1 MGRKGNRNIERRG
14 TVPHRGECALAQ
26 MEHIDV
32 VRWAMVEPVSTATE
46 RTVLMVIA
54 VMLGGGVAGRLTQ
67 ASIADAA
74 ALSPRA
80 VRAAMARLSSGGAVE
95 IQQHGRGAPLVTL
108 AVQGGAS
115 CRAADGAGRQ
125 MVPCGGV
132 QGGTSCRAGQGKE
145 GAPTVSKK
153 IPPPTEGGVGG
164 TTTTTTTD
172 YVQAPDHFAQR
183 RDTTTTADIDFARW
197 QALAKAIA
205 GRATSGR
212 GRFSVED
219 LTAVETATVRSL
231 IAEHGIDAVEEVA
244 GEMPAR
250 ADHPTAMLSYRLGR
264 RAEAQREA
272 ERERK
277 RVRRDGLYVAK
288 GPLKPEEISDIDV
301 MAALGITDEDLAS

>member
-1 MGRKGNRNIERRG
+1 M
-14 TVPHRGECALAQ
+14 AQ
-26 MEHIDV
+26 TQHIDV
-32 VRWAMVEPVSTATE
+32 VRWAMAEPVSTSTE

-54 VMLGGGVAGRLTQ
+54 VMLGGDVAGRLTQ

-80 VRAAMARLSSGGAVE
+80 VRAAMARLSSGGTVE

-108 AVQGGAS
+108 VVQGGTS

-125 MVPCGGV
+125 MVPGWSA
-132 QGGTSCRAGQGKE
+132 QGGTSCRAGQGGE
-145 GAPTVSKK
+145 GAATVSKK

-172 YVQAPDHFAQR
+172 YVQAPDHFASR
-183 RDTTTTADIDFARW
+183 RDAPKPTSTTTEIDPARW

-272 ERERK
+272 EQERA